1 MLKLFGIIMI
11 IPMKIRR
18 GINLSKLTPMMQQ
31 YMELKDKYKDCLM
44 FFRLGDFYELF
55 FKDAEIASRELE
67 ITLTGRDCGLE
78 NRAPMCGVPY
88 HAADGYIDR
97 LVSKGY
103 KVAICEQ
110 VEDASEAKGIV
121 KRDVIR
127 VITPGTLID
136 TSLLEDKKN
145 SYLVSL
151 YISNLGCGLSYV
163 DISTGEFLCTEITKE
178 EMAQKLIDEISKIE
192 PNEIIY
198 FIEGGLNL
206 TYLIEGIKKRFN
218 VYISQ
223 HDHWAFEKNYAIN
236 QIKDH
241 FNIVAIEGL
250 GLNTNHLGVQSTG
263 ALIHYLKSTQKRSLT
278 HINKINLYTFTQKM
292 TLDISTRRNLE
303 LTETIR
309 GKNKKGS
316 LLWILDKTLT
326 AMGGRMIRKWI
337 EEPLLD
343 VDHINA
349 RLQAVEVLKNDL
361 LLRKELKE
369 NLKEIYDLE
378 RLCGKI
384 AFGSANPRDL
394 VALKKSLCF
403 LPGIKQLFND
413 ETSGLLGTL
422 LSNIDLLEDAKDL
435 IDISILEEPALSL
448 KDGGIIKEGYNK
460 ELDDLHMASKEGKH
474 WIAKLEQQEKD
485 KTGIKSLKVGY
496 NKIFGYYIEI
506 TKSNLHLAPDS
517 YMRKQTLAN
526 CERYI
531 TPELKE
537 IETKILGAEEKIVAI
552 EYEQFIEI
560 RNILLSKIERIQR
573 TARAVAELD
582 VLYSFAEVAGE
593 NNYIKPEVNDSEVID
608 IKDGRHPVVEKV
620 LENNMFVPND
630 TYINTEDEQL
640 LMITGPNMAGK
651 STYMRQ
657 VALIILMAQIG
668 SFVPANN
675 AIIGISDRI
684 FTRVGANDDLSQGQS
699 TFMVEMS
706 EMASIINLATRK
718 SLLIVDEIGRGTSTF
733 DGLSIAWSTA
743 EFISKSLR
751 SRTLF
756 STHYHELTQ
765 LSETYTGIKNY
776 KVSVKEEKEEVIF
789 LHKVL
794 KGSADKS
801 YGIQVAK
808 LAGLPREIINR
819 ANHILSDL
827 ERKNIYEDD
836 SRNVAKE
843 PETIF
848 INDESDNKNKEKQLK
863 FDDFIEPEIIK
874 DLKNINLLE
883 TTPIDALNILYKLQ
897 KKATKL

>member
-1 MLKLFGIIMI
+1 
-11 IPMKIRR
+11 
-18 GINLSKLTPMMQQ
+18 MMQQ
-31 YMELKDKYKDCLM
+31 YMEIKQKHKDCLM

-55 FKDAEIASRELE
+55 FDDAEVASRELE
-67 ITLTGRDCGLE
+67 ITLTARDCGLE
-78 NRAPMCGVPY
+78 NKAPMCGVPY
-88 HAADGYIDR
+88 HAAAGYIDK

-121 KRDVIR
+121 KRDVVR

-136 TSLLEDKKN
+136 TSLLEDKRN
-145 SYLVSL
+145 NYLVSV

-163 DISTGEFLCTEITKE
+163 DISTGELLCTEITE
-178 EMAQKLIDEISKIE
+178 DEITQRLIDEVSKIE
-192 PNEIIY
+192 PTEMIY
-198 FIEGGLNL
+198 FIEEGLNHNN
-206 TYLIEGIKKRFN
+206 LIDLIKKRFN
-218 VYISQ
+218 IYISQ
-223 HDHWAFEKNYAIN
+223 YDPWVFEKEYAIN
-236 QIKDH
+236 QIKDQ

-250 GLNTNHLGVQSTG
+250 GFHSNHLGIQSTG
-263 ALIHYLKSTQKRSLT
+263 SLIYYLKSTQKRSLT
-278 HINKINLYTFTQKM
+278 HINKLNLYAFKEKMILDTF
-292 TLDISTRRNLE
+292 TRRNLE

-316 LLWILDKTLT
+316 LLWVLDKTLT
-326 AMGGRMIRKWI
+326 AMGGRMIRRWI
-337 EEPLLD
+337 EEPLLN
-343 VDHINA
+343 VEQINQ
-349 RLQAVEVLKNDL
+349 RIQSVEVLKDNI
-361 LLRKELKE
+361 LLRRELKE
-369 NLKEIYDLE
+369 NLKQIYDLE
-378 RLCGKI
+378 RLSGKI
-384 AFGSANPRDL
+384 AFGSANPKDL

-403 LPGIKQLFND
+403 LPTIKQLFDN
-413 ETSGLLGTL
+413 ETAGLLEQL
-422 LSNIDLLEDAKDL
+422 LNNIDTLEDVKNL
-435 IDISILEEPALSL
+435 IDISILEEPSLSL

-460 ELDDLHMASKEGKH
+460 ELDELQRASKEGKH

-485 KTGIKSLKVGY
+485 RSGIKSLKVGY

-506 TKSNLHLAPDS
+506 TKSNLHLAPEN
-517 YMRKQTLAN
+517 YIRKQTLAN

-537 IETKILGAEEKIVAI
+537 IEAKILGAEEKIVVI

-560 RNILLSKIERIQR
+560 RNMLLFEIERIQR
-573 TARAVAELD
+573 TASAIAELD

-593 NNYIKPEVNDSEVID
+593 SNYIKPTVNDSEIID

-620 LENNMFVPND
+620 LENDMFVPND

-668 SFVPANN
+668 SFVPAHS
-675 AIIGISDRI
+675 AIVGIADRI

-706 EMASIINLATRK
+706 EMASIINIATKK
-718 SLLIVDEIGRGTSTF
+718 SVLIVDEIGRGTSTF
-733 DGLSIAWSTA
+733 DGLSIAWSVA
-743 EFISKSLR
+743 EYICESLK

-765 LSETYTGIKNY
+765 LSETYMGIKNY
-776 KVSVKEEKEEVIF
+776 RVSVKEDKDQIIF

-801 YGIQVAK
+801 YGIQVAR
-808 LAGLPREIINR
+808 LAGLPKKIINR
-819 ANHILSDL
+819 ANYILLDL
-827 ERKNIYEDD
+827 ERKNSDRENDQNYIL
-836 SRNVAKE
+836 KE
-843 PETIF
+843 SEVTLTIS
-848 INDESDNKNKEKQLK
+848 ESDVNKEEQLK
-863 FDDFIEPEIIK
+863 FEDLFEPEVIK
-874 DLKNINLLE
+874 DLKEINLLE

-897 KKATKL
+897 KKVTQL